1 MTRQQRQALNRHR
14 SVIIWLTGLS
24 GAGKS
29 TIANDLA
36 QRLHDK
42 GCRTYVLDGDNIRHG
57 LNRDLGFSDYD
68 RSENIRRIGEVAR
81 LFIDSGTI
89 TVAAFIS
96 PFQKDRDR
104 VRALVAPGDFL
115 EIYCRCPLDVC
126 EKRDVKGLYKK
137 ARAGEITQFTGLT
150 SAYEPPH
157 NPELVLDT
165 DQMGLD
171 SSVHRILAL
180 LENRHVIGPAVD
192 GTHADA
198 SS

>member
-1 MTRQQRQALNRHR
+1 M
-14 SVIIWLTGLS
+14 IIWLTGLS